1 MIPWKPFLRACA
13 FVESIVA
20 FLVILFGASEVKK
33 PEIGIYADKL
43 NQSHFFANT
52 VEDSLPQTVVY
63 GIVLDHFKS
72 PLPAGKTAKKAIVI
86 GYDGARA
93 DALFNSAGVAESGV
107 QALLAGGGAAY
118 NMYTGGKFPFYQ
130 DTSTAPGW
138 TTMLTGVWAK
148 ATGGHGVSANGMNK
162 NLRPLT
168 LFTELVEQNLL
179 RNTAFVVS
187 WGGHFTSADSS
198 YINEVTYA
206 NGKGYGARMVWDK
219 QPSDAGSAASILALV
234 QDTSLAGPD
243 FSFVI
248 LEHCDSA
255 GHGTGFS
262 NNNPKYV
269 QAFKDSDKMAYDI
282 IQAIKARPDYASEDW
297 LILIG
302 SDHGGYDTG
311 HGQQFATA
319 RQVFLVSNKAVR

>member
-20 FLVILFGASEVKK
+20 FIVILVGGSEVKR
-33 PEIGIYADKL
+33 PEIGIYADAL
-43 NQSHFFANT
+43 DQSHFFVNA
-52 VEDSLPQTVVY
+52 VGDSLPQTVVHD
-63 GIVLDHFKS
+63 IILEHFKS
-72 PLPAGKTAKKAIVI
+72 PLPAGKTVKKAIVI
-86 GYDGARA
+86 GFDGARA
-93 DALFNSAGVAESGV
+93 DVLFNSAGVAESGV
-107 QALLAGGGAAY
+107 QALLAGGGVAY
-118 NMYTGGKFPFYQ
+118 SMYTGGNFPFYQ

-148 ATGGHGVSANGMNK
+148 ATGGHGVSANGISK

-187 WGGHFTSADSS
+187 WGGHFTDADSS
-198 YINEVTYA
+198 YGKEVEYA
-206 NGKGYGARMVWDK
+206 NGKGYGPRMVWDK
-219 QPSDAGSAASILALV
+219 QPNDAGSIAATLALV
-234 QDTSLAGPD
+234 KDASLAGPD

-269 QAFKDSDKMAYDI
+269 QAFKDADKAAYDI
-282 IQAIKARPDYASEDW
+282 IQAIRARPGYDGEDW
-297 LILIG
+297 LILIS
-302 SDHGGYDTG
+302 SDHGGIDTG
-311 HGQQFATA
+311 HGPQFATC
-319 RQVFLVSNKAVR
+319 RQIFLVSSKAVR